1 MGTLLSFLFFTALV
15 GVVTYRRT
23 RKENLHS
30 SKGYFLG
37 GKTLNGWVI
46 AGSMLLTNLSAANFT
61 GMTALVYGGNLA
73 PIAWTVTVVVPLIF
87 FGGLLLPM
95 FLRGGFSTVP
105 EFLEQRYGASTQRFV
120 ALLFLFS
127 YILSGM
133 PVALYGGAIAF
144 IQLFDVTALTGLS
157 TPACVW
163 LLVWVF
169 GIIGGIYALVG
180 GLKGVAISDTLNGIG
195 LLIGGV
201 LVLFFGVRAVGHG
214 QFLAGVHTI
223 VTEHTEKLNAIG
235 GATDDVP
242 FAVLFTGMLLHNLYY
257 WCTNQFIVQRT
268 FGARSLKE
276 GQKGV
281 LITAFLKVLNLFY
294 IAAPG
299 VIAFHFYGPHHFAN
313 NDWAYAALIRD
324 TMPTAFVGFFAAV
337 IFGTVLSHF
346 IGVLNSAVTIFAVDL
361 YKPLW
366 GRDLSDAVVIARSK
380 RVGVLIGLSAML
392 IAPFIMQF
400 RAGIFQY
407 MVKVEMLF
415 GAPICLILLVG
426 FFSRGLSA
434 RAANGVMALYLVAL
448 GLPLFGLIEVRL
460 HYLHVLG
467 ILFVIH
473 AAIALSC
480 GWISPAV
487 RSPVVRSVPTDI
499 DTEPWKNFAL
509 VSVIAVL
516 VMILTYVV
524 FSPWGLVQKPLA
536 PPL

>member
-1 MGTLLSFLFFTALV
+1 MGTLLSFLFFTVLV
-15 GVVTYRRT
+15 GVITYQRT

-37 GKTLNGWVI
+37 GKSLNGWVI

-87 FGGLLLPM
+87 FGGVLLPI
-95 FLRGGFSTVP
+95 FLRGEFSTVP
-105 EFLEQRYGASTQRFV
+105 EFLEYRYGASTQRFV
-120 ALLFLFS
+120 AFLFLLS

-144 IQLFDVTALTGLS
+144 IQLFHVAALTGLGQ
-157 TPACVW
+157 TANIW
-163 LLVWVF
+163 LIVVTL

-195 LLIGGV
+195 LLFGGV
-201 LVLFFGVRAVGHG
+201 LVFIFGVRAVGHG
-214 QFLAGVHTI
+214 GFFTGLHTI
-223 VTEHTEKLNAIG
+223 ATTHTDKLNAIG
-235 GATDDVP
+235 GAGDAVP
-242 FAVLFTGMLLHNLYY
+242 FSVLFTGMLLHNLYY
-257 WCTNQFIVQRT
+257 WCTNQFIIQRT
-268 FGARSLKE
+268 LGARSLKE

-299 VIAFHFYGPHHFAN
+299 VIAFHFYGPKHFAN
-313 NDWAYAALIRD
+313 NDWAYAALIQD
-324 TMPTAFVGFFAAV
+324 TMPTVFVGFFAAV

-346 IGVLNSAVTIFAVDL
+346 IGVLNSAVTVFAIDL
-361 YKPLW
+361 YKPIW
-366 GRDLSDAVVIARSK
+366 GRDQPDAVVIARAK
-380 RVGVLIGLSAML
+380 RIGIFIGLVAVV

-400 RAGIFQY
+400 REGLFQY
-407 MVKVEMLF
+407 MVKVEIIF

-426 FFSRGLSA
+426 FFFRGVST
-434 RAANGVMALYLVAL
+434 RAANITMVIYLLTL
-448 GLPLFGLIEVRL
+448 GLPLFGFIDLKL

-473 AAIALSC
+473 VGIALTL
-480 GWISPAV
+480 GHFLPEKAQRAV
-487 RSPVVRSVPTDI
+487 RPPVTDI
-499 DTEPWKNFAL
+499 DTRPWKHFAW
-509 VSVIAVL
+509 VSALAVAAMIA
-516 VMILTYVV
+516 TYVV
-524 FSPWGLVQKPLA
+524 FSPLGLAGK
-536 PPL
+536 